1 MIINKK
7 YKKSKVVDFFL
18 SEFYK
23 SILETNKVNVKIE
36 EKKLDMLFIP
46 INGDKYFTPKI
57 KEEINKL
64 NYYGIYK
71 FQLDRRIIK
80 IYIFDYE
87 KNDYNDLLI
96 KIKK

>member
-57 KEEINKL
+57 KE
-64 NYYGIYK
+64 
-71 FQLDRRIIK
+71 
-80 IYIFDYE
+80 
-87 KNDYNDLLI
+87 
-96 KIKK
+96 